1 MMKAVIF
8 DMDGVIIDSE
18 PIHLEIAYQVSK
30 KIGMTCLKKDFEK
43 FIGVS
48 NKAMWE
54 ELIDKFK
61 FEKNID
67 EILKIHREMTFS
79 IFREKDLKEI
89 NGIKELLESLR
100 ENNLP
105 CAVASSSPLELI
117 EIIIEKLDIKKYMR
131 YYISGESLSKSKPN
145 PMIFF
150 KVAQKL
156 KVKPQECLVIEDSKH
171 GVQAAKRAG
180 MQCIGFIN
188 PNSGNQDLSK
198 ADYICNDIKELSYSK
213 IKYI

>member
-117 EIIIEKLDIKKYMR
+117 EIII
-131 YYISGESLSKSKPN
+131 
-145 PMIFF
+145 
-150 KVAQKL
+150 
-156 KVKPQECLVIEDSKH
+156 
-171 GVQAAKRAG
+171 
-180 MQCIGFIN
+180 
-188 PNSGNQDLSK
+188 
-198 ADYICNDIKELSYSK
+198 
-213 IKYI
+213 